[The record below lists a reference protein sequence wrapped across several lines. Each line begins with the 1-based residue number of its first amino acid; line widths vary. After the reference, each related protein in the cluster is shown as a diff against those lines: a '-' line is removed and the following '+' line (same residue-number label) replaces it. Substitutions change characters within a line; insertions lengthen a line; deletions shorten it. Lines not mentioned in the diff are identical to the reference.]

1 MMQDTNFSIKKNE
14 VNTTYNMNPSLKIN
28 YNIISKAQ
36 YEKSNLMYTKNIQ
49 KPDITTISSID

>member
-1 MMQDTNFSIKKNE
+1 
-14 VNTTYNMNPSLKIN
+14 MNPSLKIN
-28 YNIISKAQ
+28 YNIIFKSK

>member
-28 YNIISKAQ
+28 YNIIFKSK